1 MKKKPP
7 SIFATFREMP
17 QVYTASAVGFDA
29 IRRVWLRPASFL
41 LFYTPVILQKMTSDE
56 NNN

>member
-17 QVYTASAVGFDA
+17 QVYTASAVDFDA
-29 IRRVWLRPASFL
+29 IGHVWLRPASFL
-41 LFYTPVILQKMTSDE
+41 PFYTPVILQKMTSDE